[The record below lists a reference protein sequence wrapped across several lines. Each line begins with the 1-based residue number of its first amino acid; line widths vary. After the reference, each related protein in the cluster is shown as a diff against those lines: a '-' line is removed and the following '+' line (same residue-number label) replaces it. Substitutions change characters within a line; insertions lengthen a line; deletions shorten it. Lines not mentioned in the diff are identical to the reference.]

1 MRDVGTLLAQQLSL
15 EFVHLVALLR
25 HQLFVYRDLEAWL
38 NEPFQPPEVQM
49 AEQLSLELG

>member
-1 MRDVGTLLAQQLSL
+1 MGTLLAQQLSL